1 MYMQI
6 CDFSQIDHYVCCA
19 LFQFSG
25 VGGES
30 CRLVNLASLY
40 RCSWNCKSSALD
52 VCNESHYGG
61 LLWLS
66 PEHKRL
72 CVLEQKQNICG
83 PSQPSV
89 GGVTVSIVAFQ
100 AIDPGSTPGQRIFSR
115 NFTIFYTSTSQKV
128 SVSVLVTISKY
139 SHYMYTSPFPH
150 TCQYS
155 ATSSLCPARSLVS
168 VTNFAKHLTEEYL
181 MHTRTHT
188 A

>member
-1 MYMQI
+1 MQI

-100 AIDPGSTPGQRIFSR
+100 AIDPGSTPGRRIF
-115 NFTIFYTSTSQKV
+115 FTFN
-128 SVSVLVTISKY
+128 
-139 SHYMYTSPFPH
+139 H
-150 TCQYS
+150 
-155 ATSSLCPARSLVS
+155 
-168 VTNFAKHLTEEYL
+168 
-181 MHTRTHT
+181 
-188 A
+188 